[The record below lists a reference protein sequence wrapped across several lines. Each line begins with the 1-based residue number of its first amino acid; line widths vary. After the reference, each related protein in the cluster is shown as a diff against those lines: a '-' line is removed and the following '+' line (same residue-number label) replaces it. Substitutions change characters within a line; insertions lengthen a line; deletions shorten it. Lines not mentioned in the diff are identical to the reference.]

1 MQSPHLAP
9 LFMIEHVLPSSP
21 GPKQVIKGHSPVS
34 FRYVVLSL
42 AISLLTMAIVIWYT
56 YEPGMLEKISPKR
69 IPGLFIALVVSFL
82 RVYFMAAKMR
92 FLSEKSLTWMASF
105 RVALSW
111 DFASMVMPST
121 IGGAPMTTYAMSR
134 EGISLGKSTALTL
147 YAMLLD
153 QLWFVVAI
161 PILLIAGSFMEIAPD
176 SVGVIGEGAM
186 IVLYMSMMLY
196 AGVLAYGVLIN
207 PQALKKMVSV
217 LFKLPFLR
225 RYKARAEMETNGLV
239 EASIELRSKSYGF
252 LIKGFLI
259 SSLAWLARIW
269 IATIVVLSFVPA
281 DVTHSFLRSLAMHLA
296 GLFMPTPGGSGGLEG
311 LFVLFQGPFMAEVD
325 YFIGISVFIWRCIGY
340 YFTFALGMF
349 AVSWYVNKNNGVKS
363 SDAGK
368 SPDVPK

>member
-1 MQSPHLAP
+1 MNEQ
-9 LFMIEHVLPSSP
+9 VPSSSP
-21 GPKQVIKGHSPVS
+21 RPKQIAKGQSPVS
-34 FRYVVLSL
+34 FRYVIISL
-42 AISLLTMAIVIWYT
+42 GLSLLTMAIVIWYT

-92 FLSEKSLTWMASF
+92 FLSEKNLTWMASF

-134 EGISLGKSTALTL
+134 EGMSIGKSTALTL

-161 PILLIAGSFMEIAPD
+161 PILLVAGSFVEIAPE

-186 IVLYMSMMLY
+186 ILLYLSMMLY

-207 PQALKKMVSV
+207 PLALKKMVSMV
-217 LFKLPFLR
+217 FNLPFLR
-225 RYKARAEMETNGLV
+225 RHKERAEKETIGLV
-239 EASIELRSKSYGF
+239 EASIELRSKSYTF
-252 LIKGFLI
+252 LLKGFFI

-281 DVTHSFLRSLAMHLA
+281 DVAHSFLRSLAMHLA
-296 GLFMPTPGGSGGLEG
+296 GLIMPTPGGSGGLEG

-325 YFIGISVFIWRCIGY
+325 YFIGISVFIWRFIGY
-340 YFTFALGMF
+340 YLTFALGMF
-349 AVSWYVNKNNGVKS
+349 AVSWYVNKNNS
-363 SDAGK
+363 SKPNPA
-368 SPDVPK
+368 STPTPSQTQA

>member
-1 MQSPHLAP
+1 MIEQAPSLSPGLEQQSKGQSP
-9 LFMIEHVLPSSP
+9 IST
-21 GPKQVIKGHSPVS
+21 
-34 FRYVVLSL
+34 RYVLLSL
-42 AISLLTMAIVIWYT
+42 GISLLTMAIVIWYT
-56 YEPGMLEKISPKR
+56 YEPGMLDKISPKR
-69 IPGLFIALVVSFL
+69 LPGLFIALVVSFL
-82 RVYFMAAKMR
+82 RVFFIAAKMR
-92 FLSEKSLTWMASF
+92 FLSEKSLGWMASF

-121 IGGAPMTTYAMSR
+121 IGGAPAATYAMSR
-134 EGISLGKSTALTL
+134 EGISIGKSTALTL

-161 PILLIAGSFMEIAPD
+161 PILLVAGSFVEIAPD

-186 IVLYMSMMLY
+186 ILLYLSMMLY

-207 PQALKKMVSV
+207 PMALKKMVSQV
-217 LFKLPFLR
+217 FKLPFLR
-225 RYKARAEMETNGLV
+225 RHKVRAEMETNGLV

-311 LFVLFQGPFMAEVD
+311 LFVLFQGPFMGERD
-325 YFIGISVFIWRCIGY
+325 YFIGIAVFIWRFIGY
-340 YFTFALGMF
+340 YLTFAMGMF
-349 AVSWYVNKNNGVKS
+349 AVSWYVNKNNGHKVLESEKP
-363 SDAGK
+363 
-368 SPDVPK
+368 SPTSISGS